1 MGLKALIILIAVCA
15 FANAVSVVPD
25 DYDGAVENARDEYQ
39 EQDVRNYLHLIIYR
53 NFLIYIHIHIGIMV
67 SLS

>member
-39 EQDVRNYLHLIIYR
+39 EQDVRNYYLYIWLYIGISW
-53 NFLIYIHIHIGIMV
+53 FIYIYI
-67 SLS
+67 